1 MFPSPL
7 LLASFQISSLQVTC
21 TISSLLTPFSLLT
34 HFFQVRELSL
44 RGGERKKERKKEKLW
59 DA

>member
-21 TISSLLTPFSLLT
+21 TSSSLLMGFYLLT
-34 HFFQVRELSL
+34 HFFQVRELSSW
-44 RGGERKKERKKEKLW
+44 GWERKKERKKNW
-59 DA
+59 DG